1 MNRSQLVTLF
11 IAVALVVSAGSYL
24 ANVTQRRA
32 FVKESQKTA
41 AKTCVALRKVLE
53 TFEQQEHPTGDR
65 KRAFQESLSLVEDC

>member
-32 FVKESQKTA
+32 SVKESQKIA

-65 KRAFQESLSLVEDC
+65 KKAFSNALRLVEDC